1 MLNCDYSLTGCL
13 AAPVFGC
20 SLNEL
25 EKVPIFLSLV
35 SQRVSQ
41 QLLLFNLLIFSHTKK
56 RNHIDRTT
64 EIKTDGGFFFFFFSP
79 AASSYSDHFGKTFK
93 QGNKID
99 VYDQTRGNIRI

>member
-20 SLNEL
+20 SLSEP

-41 QLLLFNLLIFSHTKK
+41 QLLLFNLLIFSYKKKIKNKNHT
-56 RNHIDRTT
+56 D
-64 EIKTDGGFFFFFFSP
+64 
-79 AASSYSDHFGKTFK
+79 
-93 QGNKID
+93 
-99 VYDQTRGNIRI
+99 

>member
-1 MLNCDYSLTGCL
+1 MLNCDYSLMGCL

-25 EKVPIFLSLV
+25 AKVPIFLSLV

-41 QLLLFNLLIFSHTKK
+41 QLLLFNLLIFSHTHTQKK
-56 RNHIDRTT
+56 ITQIEQQKLKRMVAI
-64 EIKTDGGFFFFFFSP
+64 FSP

-99 VYDQTRGNIRI
+99 VYDQARGNIRI